1 MIWYLTFL
9 VKNGIIYSILIRK
22 EDVKI
27 NTGINDF
34 LEHDIDFT
42 NYNIVRNII
51 LNKQTII
58 EAVTYQQ
65 RSKFLSFE
73 NREFDIEL
81 VEYVEDIYS
90 KLDEYIEICNFNKK
104 NTKLINML
112 FEGYSIK
119 EISKELKL
127 GNSGIFKSL
136 SRISLKINS
145 VAVKDKRKNN
155 EIKTT

>member
-1 MIWYLTFL
+1 MTFL
-9 VKNGIIYSILIRK
+9 NKNVIIYSILIRK
-22 EDVKI
+22 GDVEI

-34 LEHDIDFT
+34 LEQDIDFT
-42 NYNIVRNII
+42 NYDIVRNII

-73 NREFDIEL
+73 NKEFRIEL
-81 VEYVEDIYS
+81 VDYADDIYS
-90 KLDEYIEICNFNKK
+90 KLDEYIDVCNFNKK
-104 NTKLINML
+104 NTKLIKML

-119 EISKELKL
+119 EIAKELKIK
-127 GNSGIFKSL
+127 NEAIFDRVR
-136 SRISLKINS
+136 RIALKINS
-145 VAVKDKRKNN
+145 VAIKDKIKNN

>member
-1 MIWYLTFL
+1 MTFL

-22 EDVKI
+22 EDVEI

-42 NYNIVRNII
+42 SYDIVRNVI
-51 LNKQTII
+51 LNKQIII

-90 KLDEYIEICNFNKK
+90 KLDEYIELCNFNKK

-112 FEGYSIK
+112 FEGHSIK

-155 EIKTT
+155 EIKIT

>member
-1 MIWYLTFL
+1 MTFL
-9 VKNGIIYSILIRK
+9 AKNGIIYSILIRK
-22 EDVKI
+22 EGIEI

-42 NYNIVRNII
+42 NYDIVRNVI

-73 NREFDIEL
+73 NREFNIEL
-81 VEYVEDIYS
+81 VDYVDDIYS
-90 KLDEYIEICNFNKK
+90 KLDEYIEVCNFNKK

-119 EISKELKL
+119 EIARELKIK
-127 GNSGIFKSL
+127 NEAIFDRVR
-136 SRISLKINS
+136 RITLRINS
-145 VAVKDKRKNN
+145 ISVKDKRKNN
-155 EIKTT
+155 EVKTT

>member
-1 MIWYLTFL
+1 MTFL

-42 NYNIVRNII
+42 NYDVVRNVI

-58 EAVTYQQ
+58 EVVTYQQ

-73 NREFDIEL
+73 NREFNIEL
-81 VEYVEDIYS
+81 VEYVENIYS
-90 KLDEYIEICNFNKK
+90 KLDKYIEVCNFNNK
-104 NTKLINML
+104 NTKLIHML

-119 EISKELKL
+119 EIATELKIK
-127 GNSGIFKSL
+127 NEAIFDRVR
-136 SRISLKINS
+136 RITFKINS
-145 VAVKDKRKNN
+145 VAVKDKRENN
-155 EIKTT
+155 EIKIT

>member
-1 MIWYLTFL
+1 LTFL
-9 VKNGIIYSILIRK
+9 VKSGIIYSILIRK

-81 VEYVEDIYS
+81 VEYVKDIYS
-90 KLDEYIEICNFNKK
+90 KLDEYIEICNLNKK
-104 NTKLINML
+104 NAKLIKML
-112 FEGYSIK
+112 LGGVSI
-119 EISKELKL
+119 ENIAKELNMKS
-127 GNSGIFKSL
+127 NEVIFN
-136 SRISLKINS
+136 RVRRVALKINS
-145 VAVKDKRKNN
+145 IAVKDKRKNN

>member
-1 MIWYLTFL
+1 MTFL
-9 VKNGIIYSILIRK
+9 NKNVIIYNILIRK
-22 EDVKI
+22 EDVEI

-34 LEHDIDFT
+34 LEQDIDFT
-42 NYNIVRNII
+42 NYDIVRNII

-73 NREFDIEL
+73 NREFRIEL

-90 KLDEYIEICNFNKK
+90 KLDDYINICNFNRK
-104 NTKLINML
+104 NTKLIKML
-112 FEGYSIK
+112 FDGYSIK
-119 EISKELKL
+119 EIAIELKIK
-127 GNSGIFKSL
+127 NEAIFD
-136 SRISLKINS
+136 RVRRVTLKINS
-145 VAVKDKRKNN
+145 VAVKDKIKNN

>member
-1 MIWYLTFL
+1 MA
-9 VKNGIIYSILIRK
+9 KNGIIYSILIRK

-34 LEHDIDFT
+34 LERDIDFT
-42 NYNIVRNII
+42 NYNIVRNVI
-51 LNKQTII
+51 LNKQTIM

-81 VEYVEDIYS
+81 VEYVDNIYS
-90 KLDEYIEICNFNKK
+90 KLDEYIEVCNLNKK

-119 EISKELKL
+119 EIATELKIK
-127 GNSGIFKSL
+127 NEAIFDRVR
-136 SRISLKINS
+136 RITFKINS
-145 VAVKDKRKNN
+145 VAVKDKRENN
-155 EIKTT
+155 EIKIT

>member
-1 MIWYLTFL
+1 MTFL

-22 EDVKI
+22 EDVEI

-42 NYNIVRNII
+42 SYDIVRNVI
-51 LNKQTII
+51 LNKQIII

-90 KLDEYIEICNFNKK
+90 KLDEYIELCNFNKK

>member
-1 MIWYLTFL
+1 MA
-9 VKNGIIYSILIRK
+9 KNGIIYSILIRK

-42 NYNIVRNII
+42 NYNIVRNVI

-90 KLDEYIEICNFNKK
+90 RLDKYIEVCNFNKK

-119 EISKELKL
+119 EIAEELKL

-145 VAVKDKRKNN
+145 VAIMDKRKNN

>member
-1 MIWYLTFL
+1 MTFL
-9 VKNGIIYSILIRK
+9 NKNVIIYNILIRK
-22 EDVKI
+22 EDVEI

-34 LEHDIDFT
+34 LEQDIDFT
-42 NYNIVRNII
+42 NYDIVRNII

-73 NREFDIEL
+73 NREFRIEL

-90 KLDEYIEICNFNKK
+90 KLDDYINICNFNRK
-104 NTKLINML
+104 NTKLIKML
-112 FEGYSIK
+112 FDGYSIK
-119 EISKELKL
+119 EIARELKIK
-127 GNSGIFKSL
+127 NEAIFD
-136 SRISLKINS
+136 RVRRVTLKINS
-145 VAVKDKRKNN
+145 VAVKDKIKNN

>member
-1 MIWYLTFL
+1 MTFL

-90 KLDEYIEICNFNKK
+90 KLDEYIKICNFNKK

-119 EISKELKL
+119 EIARELKL

-136 SRISLKINS
+136 SRVSLKINS

>member
-1 MIWYLTFL
+1 MTFL
-9 VKNGIIYSILIRK
+9 AKNGIIYSILIRK

-42 NYNIVRNII
+42 NYNIVRNVI

-81 VEYVEDIYS
+81 VEYVENIYS
-90 KLDEYIEICNFNKK
+90 KLDEYIEVCNFNKK
-104 NTKLINML
+104 NTKLIKML
-112 FEGYSIK
+112 LGGVSI
-119 EISKELKL
+119 ENIAKELDMKS
-127 GNSGIFKSL
+127 NEVIFN
-136 SRISLKINS
+136 RVRRMAFKINS
-145 VAVKDKRKNN
+145 VAVKDKRKKN

>member
-1 MIWYLTFL
+1 MTFL
-9 VKNGIIYSILIRK
+9 NKNVIIYSILIRK
-22 EDVKI
+22 EGVEI

-34 LEHDIDFT
+34 LEQDIDFT
-42 NYNIVRNII
+42 NYDIVRNII

-73 NREFDIEL
+73 NREFRIEL
-81 VEYVEDIYS
+81 VDYADDIYS
-90 KLDEYIEICNFNKK
+90 KLDNYIKICNFNKK
-104 NTKLINML
+104 NTKIIEML
-112 FEGYSIK
+112 LGGVSI
-119 EISKELKL
+119 ENIAKELNMKS
-127 GNSGIFKSL
+127 NEVIFNRVR
-136 SRISLKINS
+136 RIALKINS

>member
-1 MIWYLTFL
+1 MTFL
-9 VKNGIIYSILIRK
+9 AKNGIIYSILIRK

-27 NTGINDF
+27 STGINDF

-42 NYNIVRNII
+42 NYNIVRNVI

-81 VEYVEDIYS
+81 VEYVDDIYS
-90 KLDEYIEICNFNKK
+90 KLDEYIEICDLNKK
-104 NTKLINML
+104 NAKLIKML
-112 FEGYSIK
+112 LGGVSI
-119 EISKELKL
+119 ENIAKELNMKS
-127 GNSGIFKSL
+127 NEVIFNRVR
-136 SRISLKINS
+136 RIALKINS
-145 VAVKDKRKNN
+145 IAVKDKRKNN

>member
-1 MIWYLTFL
+1 MTFL

-58 EAVTYQQ
+58 EVVTYQQ

-90 KLDEYIEICNFNKK
+90 KLDEYIELCNFNKK

-155 EIKTT
+155 EIKIT